1 MVNVS
6 AGDFYSK
13 TQDLIFILCPIAGIF
28 KCSATSYRHTKETTI
43 AMPLEVIKWQNYFC
57 DDIMSI
63 AKLCDRNFPHTPIPV
78 NYTSEFQEL

>member
-28 KCSATSYRHTKETTI
+28 NCSATSYRHTKETN
-43 AMPLEVIKWQNYFC
+43 NYSYAFRGYE
-57 DDIMSI
+57 M
-63 AKLCDRNFPHTPIPV
+63 AKLF
-78 NYTSEFQEL
+78 L